1 MFKNLYILIIFI
13 IINHYI
19 TINFEFEAFKTSNSS
34 YFKFIPLSINIDFI
48 ILDKYNEKINKTK
61 IEIIKKIII
70 NAKLIYESLISVN
83 SQYHI
88 FTPQFNL
95 GKICKNEK
103 LSNIRAIG
111 FYTNLII
118 FPIIENHD
126 KYPDGLTDYYVC
138 GFYSKD
144 RRPLLATLTLSQR
157 ILYINEEEIF
167 KEIMHS
173 LFHILGFRQNA
184 RENSGMKNLC
194 SGNTFE
200 NLELKK
206 VAKKYNGVYS
216 SMISLF
222 NNNKK
227 YLHWTESINYDIMSE
242 KRKRI
247 LNFNEYSLRYLQNL
261 KWYRVNLDICGCSL
275 KGECSFGSLPYELYI
290 NKNTLK
296 LYCYRN
302 QVFERKCIIDNNI
315 FYLKQTKY
323 YHNNLYLN
331 FSMNY
336 FKIEKCRN
344 YDVQF
349 DFNEN
354 LLYKGLLNKQ
364 NFTGQEITLVSPI
377 INSNCKC
384 HLKTIF
390 LYNRKD
396 EEYNKYVENH
406 YELKKM
412 KIYDLNK
419 IVYGSF
425 TTYNNKHSESF
436 RDTLKFNN
444 ILLLNNEYTPNI
456 LFSILNRDH
465 SFELLSHLNEFSIFR
480 GSQNLY
486 KLGNKDSAYI
496 YFAKFKKKFP
506 KDFDYMVESYIMPN
520 QKSIVE
526 LKFKNYIQ
534 KENDLWLCKKSNGSL
549 GEGIYFLKNYQDFLK
564 CNQVIS
570 KYIHNPHLY
579 KRRKYHIRLYN
590 FISSFIPLIIYI
602 YKEGQ
607 VMSASHEYK
616 YDLKNILDKQSF
628 LTNAHINFGK
638 EGYNEDISIKDLKDQ
653 IIKEG
658 GNWDFIWEQIKDIC
672 IKIIITIY
680 DEEYNKLN
688 IFTKYNVKSF
698 MFLGLDIMI
707 DHNFKVWF
715 LEANDAAHMEEYD
728 KVNEKNK
735 IGISTD
741 IFNIL
746 GLIPFDH
753 SNGIPLEEKKCIFQ
767 NKIDEKINNA
777 FCEFNRPQGN
787 LERIFPIKKSLSYY
801 SQFFIKNYKENNEL
815 WKYL

>member
-227 YLHWTESINYDIMSE
+227 YLHWTESTNYDIMSE

-377 INSNCKC
+377 IKSNCKC

-396 EEYNKYVENH
+396 
-406 YELKKM
+406 
-412 KIYDLNK
+412 
-419 IVYGSF
+419 
-425 TTYNNKHSESF
+425 
-436 RDTLKFNN
+436 
-444 ILLLNNEYTPNI
+444 
-456 LFSILNRDH
+456 
-465 SFELLSHLNEFSIFR
+465 
-480 GSQNLY
+480 
-486 KLGNKDSAYI
+486 
-496 YFAKFKKKFP
+496 
-506 KDFDYMVESYIMPN
+506 
-520 QKSIVE
+520 
-526 LKFKNYIQ
+526 
-534 KENDLWLCKKSNGSL
+534 
-549 GEGIYFLKNYQDFLK
+549 
-564 CNQVIS
+564 
-570 KYIHNPHLY
+570 
-579 KRRKYHIRLYN
+579 
-590 FISSFIPLIIYI
+590 
-602 YKEGQ
+602 
-607 VMSASHEYK
+607 
-616 YDLKNILDKQSF
+616 
-628 LTNAHINFGK
+628 
-638 EGYNEDISIKDLKDQ
+638 
-653 IIKEG
+653 
-658 GNWDFIWEQIKDIC
+658 
-672 IKIIITIY
+672 
-680 DEEYNKLN
+680 
-688 IFTKYNVKSF
+688 
-698 MFLGLDIMI
+698 
-707 DHNFKVWF
+707 
-715 LEANDAAHMEEYD
+715 
-728 KVNEKNK
+728 
-735 IGISTD
+735 
-741 IFNIL
+741 
-746 GLIPFDH
+746 
-753 SNGIPLEEKKCIFQ
+753 
-767 NKIDEKINNA
+767 
-777 FCEFNRPQGN
+777 
-787 LERIFPIKKSLSYY
+787 
-801 SQFFIKNYKENNEL
+801 
-815 WKYL
+815 